1 MACINLKT
9 SFSPPIVFV
18 YCLFLLFTLF
28 LKTKSPKFKIKC
40 VKNEL
45 SQKIVSGYIFMGT
58 APAEAAIC
66 ILSKPRSN
74 WMPRGLGKNGFV
86 KCPKLILITKA
97 KMKMLMK
104 LVFV

>member
-1 MACINLKT
+1 MREKRA
-9 SFSPPIVFV
+9 P
-18 YCLFLLFTLF
+18 
-28 LKTKSPKFKIKC
+28 
-40 VKNEL
+40 
-45 SQKIVSGYIFMGT
+45 QKIVSGYIFMGT

-74 WMPRGLGKNGFV
+74 WMPRGLGKKWFCKVSKAN
-86 KCPKLILITKA
+86 IDITKA